1 MLKKWEDRGD
11 DDLSPYGHGV
21 WDTMHAG
28 ILHNWHPY
36 ALNMWRELNLPAAI
50 DCAVSIE
57 DPRSCE
63 HHAWLSCTTLVEI
76 SNINARKALGRT
88 VVITS
93 FLYRSFFFLSV
104 FLSSIPQWRM
114 GNRLW
119 FGGKGCATEHI
130 IGWMHTII
138 YYQTCLFSLSCQD
151 SEQADVVVMR
161 VYGEGERGKDT
172 RDKED
177 DVFFLS

>member
-1 MLKKWEDRGD
+1 
-11 DDLSPYGHGV
+11 
-21 WDTMHAG
+21 
-28 ILHNWHPY
+28 
-36 ALNMWRELNLPAAI
+36 
-50 DCAVSIE
+50 
-57 DPRSCE
+57 
-63 HHAWLSCTTLVEI
+63 
-76 SNINARKALGRT
+76 
-88 VVITS
+88 
-93 FLYRSFFFLSV
+93 
-104 FLSSIPQWRM
+104 M

-119 FGGKGCATEHI
+119 FGGKGCATEH